1 MMNRKNLIGTLTAWC
16 LLAANGWAQNV
27 VLSPANGEKDVCID
41 THLSLTFDSDVTVG
55 KKGKVKL
62 WDAETGK
69 LVDVLDLSIPAGPTE
84 SQPNNPDAIYT
95 PTPYLYK
102 EGPRATN
109 RNTVPGTPSG
119 VNKWDKSRYQW
130 NIIGGFS
137 DAFHFYPIITKGRK
151 ATIYLHNNMLDY
163 GKEYYV
169 TIDKGVI
176 DLKALYAQKS
186 AEIAGQSAQSVLS
199 QRVEEDK
206 RIQAGGAG
214 AADGKGASA

>member
-1 MMNRKNLIGTLTAWC
+1 M
-16 LLAANGWAQNV
+16 
-27 VLSPANGEKDVCID
+27 
-41 THLSLTFDSDVTVG
+41 
-55 KKGKVKL
+55 
-62 WDAETGK
+62 
-69 LVDVLDLSIPAGPTE
+69 DVLDLSIPAGPTE

-176 DLKALYAQKS
+176 DGFAGIKGKDNWRFTVKNEEQRAQPS
-186 AEIAGQSAQSVLS
+186 FTPQSSYVAERTIV
-199 QRVEEDK
+199 V
-206 RIQAGGAG
+206 
-214 AADGKGASA
+214 AADGTGDFCTLQGALDHVPDFAKSEQERWTILVKNGEYEEIV